1 MGQKVHPLGFRIG
14 VTEDWS
20 SRWYAN
26 KKLFRELLIEDHK
39 IRQFIKDKYRFAG
52 IPKVEIERTRKEVR
66 VILHAARPGLII
78 GRKGAE
84 VDKLREELEDLIL
97 RTVSVNIIEV
107 KNPDTSAMLAG
118 ETIADALLKR
128 QAFRRVM
135 RMRAEAIRQAGAQGV
150 KIELSGRLGGAEMH
164 RREKWIEGS
173 IPLHTLQSRIDYGFT
188 EAYTTY
194 GAIGIKVWIY
204 KGQYGEGEVTHGH
217 DA

>member
-84 VDKLREELEDLIL
+84 VDKLRE
-97 RTVSVNIIEV
+97 
-107 KNPDTSAMLAG
+107 
-118 ETIADALLKR
+118 
-128 QAFRRVM
+128 
-135 RMRAEAIRQAGAQGV
+135 
-150 KIELSGRLGGAEMH
+150 
-164 RREKWIEGS
+164 
-173 IPLHTLQSRIDYGFT
+173 
-188 EAYTTY
+188 
-194 GAIGIKVWIY
+194 
-204 KGQYGEGEVTHGH
+204 
-217 DA
+217 